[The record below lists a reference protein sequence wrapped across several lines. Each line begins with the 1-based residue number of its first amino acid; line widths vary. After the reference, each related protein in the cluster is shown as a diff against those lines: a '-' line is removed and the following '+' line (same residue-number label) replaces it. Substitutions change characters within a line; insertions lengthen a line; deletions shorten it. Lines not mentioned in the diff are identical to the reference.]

1 MRWAGHVE
9 GMEQMINAQEILIG
23 KHEGKKTTWK
33 KQV

>member
-1 MRWAGHVE
+1 
-9 GMEQMINAQEILIG
+9 MEQMINAQEILIG